1 MSIVEDDENINW
13 DEVAEVP
20 DTKAPIPPL
29 VQHEVFQTSLVAAGI
44 LTKLKALPKLKLPEA
59 PPEPPVS
66 HEPIKI
72 LEPETPRLRV
82 IEAGDV
88 QIIASEER
96 IEFLRRGQQSE
107 LVREQMDPTPMP
119 VPQAAKVTDKT
130 TAEMEVGRRNLAR
143 HALASVVR
151 PRPPAEAPGTVAI
164 LSPTNVPPAFQH
176 LLNKPVAPNKGQGY

>member
-1 MSIVEDDENINW
+1 MSIIEDDEKINW

-20 DTKAPIPPL
+20 DTKDPVPPL
-29 VQHEVFQTSLVAAGI
+29 VTHHAQDIARTASSI
-44 LTKLKALPKLKLPEA
+44 MDKLRALPKLKLPEA
-59 PPEPPVS
+59 PPVS

-72 LEPETPRLRV
+72 MEPETPRLRV

-96 IEFLRRGQQSE
+96 IEFLRKGQQSE
-107 LVREQMDPTPMP
+107 LVREQMDPTPVP

-143 HALASVVR
+143 HAFNSVVR
-151 PRPPAEAPGTVAI
+151 PRPPAPPPDTVAI
-164 LSPTNVPPAFQH
+164 LSPTNIPPAFQH
-176 LLNKPVAPNKGQGY
+176 FLNKPAVPDKGQGY